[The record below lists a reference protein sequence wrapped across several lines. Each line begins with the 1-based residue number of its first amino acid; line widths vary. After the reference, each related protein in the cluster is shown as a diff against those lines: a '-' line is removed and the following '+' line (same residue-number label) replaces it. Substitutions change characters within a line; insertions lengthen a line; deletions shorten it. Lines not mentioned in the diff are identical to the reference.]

1 MSTISL
7 NAINRRIN
15 DTKAQIESLEKQEE
29 CLIIRFQKQELY
41 RRLDILL
48 KEKEAMLEASSKE
61 QVRLR
66 LYGENVDAGKIQNR
80 ILVSVLG
87 GFQEMLDNI
96 ANTMVGANSSRGS
109 VTEEAKHI
117 SDFQVCGI
125 FAGSFGIVLEK
136 DYEQLEL
143 TSESYETERV
153 LDELFTILEYSES
166 GTDLVGKIA
175 PYGQRTVRHFR
186 DWLNQMKEN
195 LINVE
200 VDWRNEQAE
209 IRKMDIKYY
218 NASKIIGTLDS
229 MGEIRDEDI
238 QLIDAM
244 ITGVNIRKFTF
255 ELTTNDNQIIK
266 GKSRP
271 ETLIKA
277 STKFGS
283 KSNVKVTKSVCE
295 LYTGAL
301 KESWFLLDVD

>member
-1 MSTISL
+1 
-7 NAINRRIN
+7 
-15 DTKAQIESLEKQEE
+15 
-29 CLIIRFQKQELY
+29 
-41 RRLDILL
+41 
-48 KEKEAMLEASSKE
+48 
-61 QVRLR
+61 
-66 LYGENVDAGKIQNR
+66 
-80 ILVSVLG
+80 
-87 GFQEMLDNI
+87 
-96 ANTMVGANSSRGS
+96 
-109 VTEEAKHI
+109 
-117 SDFQVCGI
+117 
-125 FAGSFGIVLEK
+125 
-136 DYEQLEL
+136 
-143 TSESYETERV
+143 
-153 LDELFTILEYSES
+153 
-166 GTDLVGKIA
+166 
-175 PYGQRTVRHFR
+175 
-186 DWLNQMKEN
+186 
-195 LINVE
+195 
-200 VDWRNEQAE
+200 
-209 IRKMDIKYY
+209 MDIKYY